1 MVTRVY
7 KIYGVDGHRQRE
19 SFSPSAHY
27 DFSDNG
33 NTRILDEMNAD
44 KTGTHDYTI
53 LRITRDTAEQVEDE
67 LEGQLSD
74 GIFEN
79 CNVGKVHEVID
90 PRELEHIEELADGLQ
105 KKADQ
110 EVTRQ

>member
-7 KIYGVDGHRQRE
+7 KVCGVDGYRQKE
-19 SFSPSAHY
+19 SFSPSRHY

-33 NTRILDEMNAD
+33 KVRVLDVLNAD
-44 KTGTHDYTI
+44 KTGTHDYTV

-67 LEGQLSD
+67 LEGQTSD

-79 CNVGKVHEVID
+79 CNVGEVHEVID
-90 PRELEHIEELADGLQ
+90 SRELEHIEELADEV
-105 KKADQ
+105 KEKADL
-110 EVTRQ
+110 EEER

>member
-1 MVTRVY
+1 MVTRAY

-19 SFSPSAHY
+19 SFCPSAHY

-33 NTRILDEMNAD
+33 KVRILDELNAD
-44 KTGTHDYTI
+44 KTGTHDYTV

-79 CNVGKVHEVID
+79 CNVGEVHEVID
-90 PRELEHIEELADGLQ
+90 LRELDQIKNLADEV
-105 KKADQ
+105 KEKADL
-110 EVTRQ
+110 EEER

>member
-1 MVTRVY
+1 MVTQVY

-27 DFSDNG
+27 DFSESG
-33 NTRILDEMNAD
+33 KVRILDELNAD

-53 LRITRDTAEQVEDE
+53 LCVTRDTAEQVEDE

-79 CNVGKVHEVID
+79 CNVGEVHEVID
-90 PRELEHIEELADGLQ
+90 SRELEHIEKLADELQ
-105 KKADQ
+105 EKADL
-110 EVTRQ
+110 EEER